1 MLFLENIVCHFC
13 SISECKYSQHRPQ
26 QQWQDE
32 VEGARPETAAA
43 LPRLGYKIGIT
54 LLRSPVRGLAEIM
67 IFIFSGGIL
76 LFVPVLSFRPHK

>member
-13 SISECKYSQHRPQ
+13 SISECKYSKHEQ

-43 LPRLGYKIGIT
+43 LPLLGYKIGIT

-76 LFVPVLSFRPHK
+76 LFVPVLSLRHHK